1 MLNIV
6 GNYSRTSP
14 LSESRTGEDRAET
27 RPDALISGGENVR
40 IGRRPD
46 EHRMTARRRLNSA
59 IPPHCAA
66 GGAAERKT
74 RTGQFRVPAARPG
87 RGPSPSGTGARSR
100 EGAHG
105 SPVAGGQSRE
115 AGAKASGTRD
125 GRPGAAA
132 GPIRWEHHER
142 TPAIPAPPVFR
153 VRRAPEPRRVDGAG
167 GEPSRTGDS
176 PTLLVKIFG
185 KDRPGITAGLF
196 DTLAAYAVDVVDI
209 EQVVTRGRI
218 VLCALVTPPAVG
230 GSTEGDLRATVHSW
244 ADSLNL
250 QAEIISGIG
259 DNRPR
264 GDGRSYVTVLGHPLT
279 AESTAAIAAS
289 ITSTGGN
296 IDRIFRLAKYPVT
309 AVEFAVSGTGTEQ
322 LRTALA
328 TEAAEIGVDVAV
340 VSAGLS
346 RRAQRLVVMDVDST
360 LIQDEVIELF
370 AAHAG
375 CEDKVAEVTEQAM
388 RGELDFEQSLHARV
402 ALLAGLDASVVDKV
416 RAEVRLTPGARTLIR
431 TLKRLGYQVGVV
443 SGGFTQVTD
452 DLKERLGLDFASA
465 NTLEVVDGRLTGRVV
480 GEVVDRAGKARLLR
494 SFAEQAGVPLAQT
507 VAIGDGANDLDMLNT
522 AGLGVAF
529 NAKPVVREAAHT
541 AVNVPFLDTVLY
553 LLGITREEVEAAD
566 GLVG

>member
-1 MLNIV
+1 M
-6 GNYSRTSP
+6 SAPQQPPRSP
-14 LSESRTGEDRAET
+14 RSPES
-27 RPDALISGGENVR
+27 
-40 IGRRPD
+40 
-46 EHRMTARRRLNSA
+46 
-59 IPPHCAA
+59 
-66 GGAAERKT
+66 
-74 RTGQFRVPAARPG
+74 
-87 RGPSPSGTGARSR
+87 
-100 EGAHG
+100 
-105 SPVAGGQSRE
+105 
-115 AGAKASGTRD
+115 
-125 GRPGAAA
+125 
-132 GPIRWEHHER
+132 
-142 TPAIPAPPVFR
+142 
-153 VRRAPEPRRVDGAG
+153 PEPPPGTD
-167 GEPSRTGDS
+167 T

-196 DTLAAYAVDVVDI
+196 DTLAAYSVDVVDI

-218 VLCALVTPPAVG
+218 VLCALVTSPTSDG
-230 GSTEGDLRATVHSW
+230 TSEGDLRATVHSW
-244 ADSLNL
+244 AESLKL
-250 QAEIISGIG
+250 QAEIISGTG

-264 GDGRSYVTVLGHPLT
+264 GDGRSHVTVLGHPLT
-279 AESTAAIAAS
+279 AESTAAIAAM

-309 AVEFAVSGTGTEQ
+309 AVEFAVSGAGTEE

-328 TEAAEIGVDVAV
+328 TEAAGIGVDIAV

-375 CEDKVAEVTEQAM
+375 CEAEVAGVTEQAM

-402 ALLAGLDASVVDKV
+402 ALLAGLDVSVVEKV

-465 NTLEVVDGRLTGRVV
+465 NTLEVVDGKLTGRVV
-480 GEVVDRAGKARLLR
+480 GDIVDRAGKARLLR
-494 SFAEQAGVPLAQT
+494 SFAAQAGVPLAQT

-529 NAKPVVREAAHT
+529 NAKPVVRQAAHT

-566 GLVG
+566 GLVD

>member
-1 MLNIV
+1 M
-6 GNYSRTSP
+6 SASQPPRSP
-14 LSESRTGEDRAET
+14 RSPEL
-27 RPDALISGGENVR
+27 PDA
-40 IGRRPD
+40 
-46 EHRMTARRRLNSA
+46 
-59 IPPHCAA
+59 
-66 GGAAERKT
+66 
-74 RTGQFRVPAARPG
+74 
-87 RGPSPSGTGARSR
+87 PSPHVTGTG
-100 EGAHG
+100 
-105 SPVAGGQSRE
+105 
-115 AGAKASGTRD
+115 T
-125 GRPGAAA
+125 
-132 GPIRWEHHER
+132 
-142 TPAIPAPPVFR
+142 
-153 VRRAPEPRRVDGAG
+153 
-167 GEPSRTGDS
+167 

-196 DTLAAYAVDVVDI
+196 DTLAAFSVDVVDI

-218 VLCALVTPPAVG
+218 VLCALVTDPAAG
-230 GSTEGDLRATVHSW
+230 GATEGNLRSTVHSW
-244 ADSLNL
+244 AESLKL

-264 GDGRSYVTVLGHPLT
+264 GDGRSHVTVLGNPLT
-279 AESTAAIAAS
+279 AESTAAIAAR

-309 AVEFAVSGTGTEQ
+309 AVEFAVSGTATEE

-328 TEAAEIGVDVAV
+328 PEAAGIGVDIAV
-340 VSAGLS
+340 MSAGLS

-375 CEDKVAEVTEQAM
+375 CEEKVAEVTGRAM

-452 DLKERLGLDFASA
+452 DLQERLGLDFASA
-465 NTLEVVDGRLTGRVV
+465 NTLEIIDGRLTGRVV
-480 GEVVDRAGKARLLR
+480 GDVVDRAGKARLLR

-529 NAKPVVREAAHT
+529 NAKPVVRQAAHT

-566 GLVG
+566 GLVD

>member
-1 MLNIV
+1 M
-6 GNYSRTSP
+6 
-14 LSESRTGEDRAET
+14 
-27 RPDALISGGENVR
+27 
-40 IGRRPD
+40 
-46 EHRMTARRRLNSA
+46 SA
-59 IPPHCAA
+59 SQPP
-66 GGAAERKT
+66 
-74 RTGQFRVPAARPG
+74 QSS
-87 RGPSPSGTGARSR
+87 PSP
-100 EGAHG
+100 E
-105 SPVAGGQSRE
+105 P
-115 AGAKASGTRD
+115 
-125 GRPGAAA
+125 
-132 GPIRWEHHER
+132 
-142 TPAIPAPPVFR
+142 
-153 VRRAPEPRRVDGAG
+153 PEPPEAPGSRQGAD
-167 GEPSRTGDS
+167 T

-196 DTLAAYAVDVVDI
+196 DTLAAYAVDVIDI

-218 VLCALVTPPAVG
+218 VLCALVTAPTG
-230 GSTEGDLRATVHSW
+230 GTAAAGTTEGDLRATVHSW
-244 ADSLNL
+244 AESLKL
-250 QAEIISGIG
+250 QAEIISGTG

-264 GDGRSYVTVLGHPLT
+264 GYGRSHVTVLGHPLT
-279 AESTAAIAAS
+279 AESTAAIAAT

-309 AVEFAVSGTGTEQ
+309 AVEFAVSGTATAE

-328 TEAAEIGVDVAV
+328 TEAAGIGVDVAV

-375 CEDKVAEVTEQAM
+375 CEDKVAEVTAQAM

-402 ALLAGLDASVVDKV
+402 ALLAGLDVSVVDKV

-465 NTLEVVDGRLTGRVV
+465 NTLEVVDGKLTGRVV
-480 GEVVDRAGKARLLR
+480 GDIVDRAGKARLLR

-566 GLVG
+566 GLLD

>member
-1 MLNIV
+1 M
-6 GNYSRTSP
+6 SASQPPQSSP
-14 LSESRTGEDRAET
+14 SPVPGESRQ
-27 RPDALISGGENVR
+27 
-40 IGRRPD
+40 
-46 EHRMTARRRLNSA
+46 
-59 IPPHCAA
+59 
-66 GGAAERKT
+66 GADT
-74 RTGQFRVPAARPG
+74 
-87 RGPSPSGTGARSR
+87 
-100 EGAHG
+100 
-105 SPVAGGQSRE
+105 
-115 AGAKASGTRD
+115 
-125 GRPGAAA
+125 
-132 GPIRWEHHER
+132 
-142 TPAIPAPPVFR
+142 
-153 VRRAPEPRRVDGAG
+153 
-167 GEPSRTGDS
+167 

-196 DTLAAYAVDVVDI
+196 DTLAAYSVDVVDI

-218 VLCALVTPPAVG
+218 VLCALITTPDAAG
-230 GSTEGDLRATVHSW
+230 TTEGDLRATVHSW
-244 ADSLNL
+244 AESLKL
-250 QAEIISGIG
+250 QAEIISGTG

-264 GDGRSYVTVLGHPLT
+264 GCGRSHVTVLGHPLT
-279 AESTAAIAAS
+279 AQSTAAIAAR

-309 AVEFAVSGTGTEQ
+309 AVEFAVSGTGTEE

-328 TEAAEIGVDVAV
+328 TQSAEIGVDVAV

-375 CEDKVAEVTEQAM
+375 CEDKVAEVTGRAM
-388 RGELDFEQSLHARV
+388 HGELDFEQSLHARV

-465 NTLEVVDGRLTGRVV
+465 NTLEVVDGKLTGRVV
-480 GEVVDRAGKARLLR
+480 GDIVDRAGKARLLR
-494 SFAEQAGVPLAQT
+494 SFAAQAGVPLAQT

-566 GLVG
+566 GLVD

>member
-1 MLNIV
+1 MSAPQPPQSSLAPE
-6 GNYSRTSP
+6 SP
-14 LSESRTGEDRAET
+14 ESRR
-27 RPDALISGGENVR
+27 DA
-40 IGRRPD
+40 D
-46 EHRMTARRRLNSA
+46 T
-59 IPPHCAA
+59 
-66 GGAAERKT
+66 
-74 RTGQFRVPAARPG
+74 
-87 RGPSPSGTGARSR
+87 
-100 EGAHG
+100 
-105 SPVAGGQSRE
+105 
-115 AGAKASGTRD
+115 
-125 GRPGAAA
+125 
-132 GPIRWEHHER
+132 
-142 TPAIPAPPVFR
+142 
-153 VRRAPEPRRVDGAG
+153 
-167 GEPSRTGDS
+167 

-196 DTLAAYAVDVVDI
+196 DTLAAYSVDVVDI

-218 VLCALVTPPAVG
+218 VLCALVTAPTAG
-230 GSTEGDLRATVHSW
+230 GTTEGDLRATVHSW
-244 ADSLNL
+244 AESLKL
-250 QAEIISGIG
+250 QAEIISGTG

-264 GDGRSYVTVLGHPLT
+264 GDGRSHVTVLGHPLT
-279 AESTAAIAAS
+279 AESTAAIAAT

-309 AVEFAVSGTGTEQ
+309 AVEFAVSGTGTET

-328 TEAAEIGVDVAV
+328 TESAGIGVDVAV
-340 VSAGLS
+340 MSAGLS

-375 CEDKVAEVTEQAM
+375 CEAEVAAVTEQAM

-402 ALLAGLDASVVDKV
+402 ALLAGLDVSVVEKV
-416 RAEVRLTPGARTLIR
+416 RADVRLTPGARTLIR

-465 NTLEVVDGRLTGRVV
+465 NTLEVVDGKLTGRVT
-480 GEVVDRAGKARLLR
+480 GDIVDRAGKARLLR
-494 SFAEQAGVPLAQT
+494 GFAAEAGVPLAQT

-529 NAKPVVREAAHT
+529 NAKPMVREAAHT

-566 GLVG
+566 GLVE

>member
-1 MLNIV
+1 M
-6 GNYSRTSP
+6 SASQPPQSSP
-14 LSESRTGEDRAET
+14 SPEPPEPPEAPESRQ
-27 RPDALISGGENVR
+27 
-40 IGRRPD
+40 
-46 EHRMTARRRLNSA
+46 
-59 IPPHCAA
+59 
-66 GGAAERKT
+66 GADT
-74 RTGQFRVPAARPG
+74 
-87 RGPSPSGTGARSR
+87 
-100 EGAHG
+100 
-105 SPVAGGQSRE
+105 
-115 AGAKASGTRD
+115 
-125 GRPGAAA
+125 
-132 GPIRWEHHER
+132 
-142 TPAIPAPPVFR
+142 
-153 VRRAPEPRRVDGAG
+153 
-167 GEPSRTGDS
+167 

-196 DTLAAYAVDVVDI
+196 DTLAAYAVDVIDI

-218 VLCALVTPPAVG
+218 VLCALVTAPTG
-230 GSTEGDLRATVHSW
+230 GTAAAGTTEGDLRATVHSW
-244 ADSLNL
+244 AESLKL
-250 QAEIISGIG
+250 QAEIISGTG

-264 GDGRSYVTVLGHPLT
+264 GYGRSHVTVLGHPLT
-279 AESTAAIAAS
+279 AESTAAIAAT

-309 AVEFAVSGTGTEQ
+309 AVEFAVSGTATAE

-328 TEAAEIGVDVAV
+328 TEAAGIGVDVAV

-375 CEDKVAEVTEQAM
+375 CEDKVAEVTAQAM

-402 ALLAGLDASVVDKV
+402 ALLAGLDVSVVDKV

-465 NTLEVVDGRLTGRVV
+465 NTLEVVDGKLTGRVV
-480 GEVVDRAGKARLLR
+480 GDIVDRAGKARLLR

-566 GLVG
+566 GLLD

>member
-1 MLNIV
+1 M
-6 GNYSRTSP
+6 STSQ
-14 LSESRTGEDRAET
+14 
-27 RPDALISGGENVR
+27 
-40 IGRRPD
+40 
-46 EHRMTARRRLNSA
+46 
-59 IPPHCAA
+59 IPPAA
-66 GGAAERKT
+66 
-74 RTGQFRVPAARPG
+74 VPDDDA
-87 RGPSPSGTGARSR
+87 
-100 EGAHG
+100 
-105 SPVAGGQSRE
+105 
-115 AGAKASGTRD
+115 
-125 GRPGAAA
+125 
-132 GPIRWEHHER
+132 
-142 TPAIPAPPVFR
+142 
-153 VRRAPEPRRVDGAG
+153 
-167 GEPSRTGDS
+167 

-185 KDRPGITAGLF
+185 KDRPGITAGLC
-196 DTLAAYAVDVVDI
+196 DTLAAYGVDIVDI

-218 VLCALVTPPAVG
+218 VLCVLVTAPTAG
-230 GSTEGDLRATVHSW
+230 GGEGDLRATVHSW
-244 ADSLNL
+244 AESMRL
-250 QAEIISGIG
+250 QAEIISGRG

-264 GDGRSYVTVLGHPLT
+264 GTGRSHVTVLGNPLT
-279 AESTAAIAAS
+279 AEATAAIAS
-289 ITSTGGN
+289 RITGTGGN

-309 AVEFAVSGTGTEQ
+309 AVDFEVSGAATER

-328 TEAAEIGVDVAV
+328 TEAADIGVDVAV
-340 VSAGLS
+340 VASGLQ

-375 CEDKVAEVTEQAM
+375 CEAEVAEVTARAM

-402 ALLAGLDASVVDKV
+402 ALLAGIDESVVDKV

-465 NTLEVVDGRLTGRVV
+465 NTLEVVDGKLTGRVV

-494 SFAEQAGVPLAQT
+494 RFAAEAGVPLMQT
-507 VAIGDGANDLDMLNT
+507 IAIGDGANDLDMLNA

-553 LLGITREEVEAAD
+553 LLGVTREEVEAAD
-566 GLVG
+566 AHED

>member
-1 MLNIV
+1 M
-6 GNYSRTSP
+6 SASQPPRSP
-14 LSESRTGEDRAET
+14 ESPKPPRGT
-27 RPDALISGGENVR
+27 DA
-40 IGRRPD
+40 
-46 EHRMTARRRLNSA
+46 
-59 IPPHCAA
+59 
-66 GGAAERKT
+66 
-74 RTGQFRVPAARPG
+74 
-87 RGPSPSGTGARSR
+87 
-100 EGAHG
+100 
-105 SPVAGGQSRE
+105 
-115 AGAKASGTRD
+115 
-125 GRPGAAA
+125 
-132 GPIRWEHHER
+132 
-142 TPAIPAPPVFR
+142 
-153 VRRAPEPRRVDGAG
+153 
-167 GEPSRTGDS
+167 

-218 VLCALVTPPAVG
+218 VLCALVTSPEPG
-230 GSTEGDLRATVHSW
+230 TTEGDLRATVHSW
-244 ADSLNL
+244 AESLKL
-250 QAEIISGIG
+250 QAEIISGTG

-264 GDGRSYVTVLGHPLT
+264 GDGRSHVTVLGHPLT
-279 AESTAAIAAS
+279 AESTAAIAAR

-309 AVEFAVSGTGTEQ
+309 AVEFAVSGTGTED

-328 TEAAEIGVDVAV
+328 PEAAGLGVDIAV

-375 CEDKVAEVTEQAM
+375 CEAEVASVTEQAM

-402 ALLAGLDASVVDKV
+402 ALLAGLDVSVVEKV

-480 GEVVDRAGKARLLR
+480 GDIVDRAGKARLLR

-566 GLVG
+566 GLVD